1 MIFYIYTNVSNF
13 EIYIENGSFLPN
25 KILKTNNFYDSIASK
40 EPDYLLVTH
49 QKLSLEIL
57 NKYCKVGSIEPIVVS
72 IELDFSESREFLII
86 SNDGE
91 TRHDLF
97 SNYNLENDFGIYLD
111 FYLSSLNIKEII
123 AINRNYYPGIFDGFH
138 LPSSLVNNSLT
149 WSGDKSISTPID
161 LKVRIKENSN
171 LINLSLIDKIKT
183 SILLAIN
190 NSVKI
195 KKTNNIYLA
204 SNIDYLGYKL
214 LTKSYNK
221 EIEDKLIIISNQP
234 NPFESIIISGIETL
248 LYYLLTDNSLV
259 LNSIIRNDSD
269 SETIML
275 ATLMSVF
282 SESKESTANELITKI
297 SSKYT
302 NLVQETGVNK
312 LESKL
317 FEKLNNSL
325 ETMVNDIDGFYDPNN
340 QLFRITYAL
349 IMNFESNLNQL
360 EEYINYHKIPEAD
373 IAIIKFIFG
382 LVIGYKN
389 LSTDYKKQIDL
400 VKEVEEVVSKIYN
413 KSIYFKATNKNNIIE
428 TNLTLNNIEH
438 YYCTI
443 AIFDIKKLMKDIKS
457 NLKIPELTKENL
469 GKEFSKITRVNRKR
483 VSNQLV
489 QLSTFNKILNF
500 YKKYIELEKWNMDNN
515 SQQSDFISFIKT
527 NPTRVNVL
535 YEQIITYGKSGFK
548 DEVEFDKTCELA
560 ISIYLKYH
568 DYSRS
573 NNIMQFYK
581 TSVVPERRS
590 TWFTFYSLI
599 IYGKRNPTYYLKN
612 PNVFWNRVNNLVE
625 SGFDLEKIDL
635 AIFDFLYDT
644 LKIANNN
651 EENYLDYLLDFTSHY
666 TENKINYSNQ
676 ANVFISRIYTEIHSS
691 RKNKRPFRQDIV
703 AFKKVQEVV
712 LSSSKLLIEPDQE
725 IGLND
730 SNKKVIIIGEIATSP
745 KLFGIAEQYG
755 ITKDQIIL
763 IKKLT
768 EINNFSFDNIKY
780 NPDYIGII
788 ADAFKATE
796 EELEFYRLTLH
807 KLKNEIGFPLVIEYV
822 NNIKTSSDSEII
834 RKSLQDFIMLELRI
848 INNQL

>member
-1 MIFYIYTNVSNF
+1 
-13 EIYIENGSFLPN
+13 
-25 KILKTNNFYDSIASK
+25 
-40 EPDYLLVTH
+40 
-49 QKLSLEIL
+49 
-57 NKYCKVGSIEPIVVS
+57 
-72 IELDFSESREFLII
+72 
-86 SNDGE
+86 
-91 TRHDLF
+91 
-97 SNYNLENDFGIYLD
+97 
-111 FYLSSLNIKEII
+111 
-123 AINRNYYPGIFDGFH
+123 
-138 LPSSLVNNSLT
+138 
-149 WSGDKSISTPID
+149 

-190 NSVKI
+190 KSVKI

-204 SNIDYLGYKL
+204 SNINYLGYKL

-483 VSNQLV
+483 ASNQLV
-489 QLSTFNKILNF
+489 QLSTFNEIQNF
-500 YKKYIELEKWNMDNN
+500 YKKYVELEK
-515 SQQSDFISFIKT
+515 
-527 NPTRVNVL
+527 
-535 YEQIITYGKSGFK
+535 
-548 DEVEFDKTCELA
+548 
-560 ISIYLKYH
+560 
-568 DYSRS
+568 
-573 NNIMQFYK
+573 
-581 TSVVPERRS
+581 
-590 TWFTFYSLI
+590 
-599 IYGKRNPTYYLKN
+599 
-612 PNVFWNRVNNLVE
+612 
-625 SGFDLEKIDL
+625 
-635 AIFDFLYDT
+635 
-644 LKIANNN
+644 
-651 EENYLDYLLDFTSHY
+651 
-666 TENKINYSNQ
+666 
-676 ANVFISRIYTEIHSS
+676 
-691 RKNKRPFRQDIV
+691 
-703 AFKKVQEVV
+703 
-712 LSSSKLLIEPDQE
+712 
-725 IGLND
+725 
-730 SNKKVIIIGEIATSP
+730 
-745 KLFGIAEQYG
+745 
-755 ITKDQIIL
+755 
-763 IKKLT
+763 
-768 EINNFSFDNIKY
+768 
-780 NPDYIGII
+780 
-788 ADAFKATE
+788 
-796 EELEFYRLTLH
+796 
-807 KLKNEIGFPLVIEYV
+807 
-822 NNIKTSSDSEII
+822 
-834 RKSLQDFIMLELRI
+834 
-848 INNQL
+848 